1 MPDRNDVAEV
11 RRKNTDLKRRVSEL
25 EEIIKQHKPR
35 ESLQL
40 SEEKYR
46 LLADNTL
53 DCIWTMDKD
62 LMFTYI
68 NPSVHAIFGFTP
80 EEWVGSSLSNHCS
93 KEQFKSMKSVLADDL
108 RDEIYQRTDQ
118 MLLIH
123 KDGREIPVE
132 TVARILVDEN
142 KEFIGIQGSSRD
154 ITERNRMEDKLRA
167 SEERYFNLFNGANDL
182 IHIVDT
188 TGRFLAV
195 NRKWLDVLGYQ
206 QEDIQ
211 TLHVADILRDDE
223 IQKVGGRL
231 QQISEGESVGF
242 ETVFMSKSGREI
254 YVEGYGSGIFKD
266 GVFNSAVGIFRDITE
281 RRQAEEA
288 LRRSE
293 QFLRDVFESVQ
304 DGISVLYPDLTIR
317 HVNGI
322 MNEWYKDNLPLTGKK
337 CHEVYH
343 NSDRPCDPCPTLR
356 CLDSGNTE
364 WNIVPGLPGTP
375 IEWIEL
381 FSYPIKDPKS
391 GEVTGVVE
399 FVRDITKHRQ
409 AEAALQASEE
419 RHRMFFE
426 SAPIGIIHYN
436 DKGIVTESNDIAILT
451 FGSTRE
457 KLVGLDIHDLPN
469 KDFLKEICKTLKG
482 ERGYYE
488 GLYTSFTGKK
498 EAHIKADWIPI
509 FDDGKVTGGV
519 GIVAD
524 ITGQLKLEA
533 QLRQAQKMESIGRL
547 AGGVAHD
554 FNNMLG
560 VILGHTEMAL
570 VQMDPAHPLHNH
582 LTEIRTAAE
591 RSADL
596 TRQLLA
602 FARKQTI
609 APRLLNLNNTVDGM
623 LKMLR
628 RLIGENI
635 DLTFLPGT
643 DLWPVK
649 MDPVQIDQILANL
662 CVNARDS
669 INGVGKITIETENID
684 TDEAYCSSHPGFI
697 PGEYVL
703 LTLSDTGCGMNNDTM
718 SNLFEPFFTTKE
730 VGKGTG
736 LGLATLYGIVK
747 QNNGFI
753 DVYSEPDH
761 GTIFKIYLP
770 RHTAVVTAIQM
781 EGHVEPVRGG
791 QETIL
796 LVEDEISILQLIMM
810 MLEHQG
816 YTVMTA
822 STPGEA
828 INLAKAH
835 PGEINLLMTD
845 VVMPEMNG
853 GDLARNL
860 LSFYPNLKRLFMS
873 GYTANVIAHQGV
885 LEEGVLFIQKPFR
898 NLDLAA
904 KVREALES

>member
-1 MPDRNDVAEV
+1 MPDKNEVHLSTAEY
-11 RRKNTDLKRRVSEL
+11 KKLVSEL
-25 EEIIKQHKPR
+25 EESISARMRAEEDLHEQMNFSQTLLQASPAFFVAISADGKTIMVNETMLHALGYEQEEVVGKDYMSTFVPERDR
-35 ESLQL
+35 EDLYMIF
-40 SEEKYR
+40 EKLVTSTGPTLNENYI
-46 LLADNTL
+46 LA
-53 DCIWTMDKD
+53 
-62 LMFTYI
+62 
-68 NPSVHAIFGFTP
+68 
-80 EEWVGSSLSNHCS
+80 
-93 KEQFKSMKSVLADDL
+93 
-108 RDEIYQRTDQ
+108 
-118 MLLIH
+118 
-123 KDGREIPVE
+123 KDGRELLVE
-132 TVARILVDEN
+132 WHGRTVFNENDE
-142 KEFIGIQGSSRD
+142 FDYFFGVGID
-154 ITERNRMEDKLRA
+154 ITERK
-167 SEERYFNLFNGANDL
+167 
-182 IHIVDT
+182 
-188 TGRFLAV
+188 
-195 NRKWLDVLGYQ
+195 
-206 QEDIQ
+206 
-211 TLHVADILRDDE
+211 
-223 IQKVGGRL
+223 
-231 QQISEGESVGF
+231 
-242 ETVFMSKSGREI
+242 
-254 YVEGYGSGIFKD
+254 
-266 GVFNSAVGIFRDITE
+266 
-281 RRQAEEA
+281 QAEEA
-288 LRRSE
+288 LRRSK
-293 QFLRDVFESVQ
+293 QFLTDVFESVQ

-322 MNEWYKDNLPLTGKK
+322 MNEWYKDNLPLVGAK
-337 CHEVYH
+337 CYEVYH
-343 NSDRPCDPCPTLR
+343 NADKPCDPCPTIR
-356 CLDSGNTE
+356 CLRSGESE
-364 WNIVPGLPGTP
+364 WNIVPGLPGSP

-381 FSYPIKDPKS
+381 FSYPIKDANS
-391 GEVTGVVE
+391 GEITGVVE
-399 FVRDITKHRQ
+399 FVRDITRHRQ
-409 AEAALQASEE
+409 AEAALHASEE

-426 SAPIGIIHYN
+426 SAPIGIMHYN
-436 DKGIVTESNDIAILT
+436 SKGIITDSNDVAILT

-457 KLVGLDIHDLPN
+457 KMIGLDLHVLPN
-469 KDFLKEICKTLKG
+469 KEFLGEITRTLKG

-488 GLYTSFTGKK
+488 GIYTSFTGEK
-498 EAHIKADWIPI
+498 EAQIKAEWIPI
-509 FDDGKVTGGV
+509 IVDGKVTGGV

-524 ITGQLKLEA
+524 ITEKIKLEA

-570 VQMDPAHPLHNH
+570 IQMDPAHPLHNH

-609 APRLLNLNNTVDGM
+609 APRLLNLNNTLEGM

-635 DLTFLPGT
+635 DLVFLAWT

-669 INGVGKITIETENID
+669 INGVGKITIETENIK
-684 TDEAYCSSHPGFI
+684 TDEAYCSGHPGFI

-703 LTLSDTGCGMNNDTM
+703 LTLSDTGCGMDSDTKR
-718 SNLFEPFFTTKE
+718 NLFEPFFTTKE

-747 QNNGFI
+747 QNKGFI

-770 RHTAVVTAIQM
+770 RHTAVVTAIPM
-781 EGHVEPVRGG
+781 EGHLEPVRGG
-791 QETIL
+791 HETIL

-835 PGEINLLMTD
+835 PGEIDLLMTD

-860 LSFYPNLKRLFMS
+860 LSFYPNLKQLFMS

-904 KVREALES
+904 KLREALDS

>member
-1 MPDRNDVAEV
+1 MPDKNDGSGV
-11 RRKNTDLKRRVSEL
+11 RRDNAELRKRVSEL
-25 EEIIKQHKPR
+25 EDALLNSRHT
-35 ESLQL
+35 
-40 SEEKYR
+40 EE
-46 LLADNTL
+46 
-53 DCIWTMDKD
+53 
-62 LMFTYI
+62 
-68 NPSVHAIFGFTP
+68 
-80 EEWVGSSLSNHCS
+80 
-93 KEQFKSMKSVLADDL
+93 
-108 RDEIYQRTDQ
+108 
-118 MLLIH
+118 
-123 KDGREIPVE
+123 
-132 TVARILVDEN
+132 
-142 KEFIGIQGSSRD
+142 
-154 ITERNRMEDKLRA
+154 KLRA
-167 SEERYFNLFNGANDL
+167 SEERYFTLFNSANDL
-182 IHIVDT
+182 IHIVDPS
-188 TGRFLAV
+188 GKFLMV
-195 NRKWLDVLGYQ
+195 NRKWLEVLGYS
-206 QEDIQ
+206 QEEAESLQ
-211 TLHVADILRDDE
+211 VKDILRSDQ
-223 IQKVGGRL
+223 IQSIRERQRHV
-231 QQISEGESVGF
+231 SEGKKVNF
-242 ETVFMSKSGREI
+242 ETVFITKSGEEI

-266 GVFNSAVGIFRDITE
+266 GVFTSAVGIFRDITKH
-281 RRQAEEA
+281 RQAEEA
-288 LRRSE
+288 LLQSE
-293 QFLRDVFESVQ
+293 QFLTDVFESVQ

-322 MNEWYKDNLPLTGKK
+322 MNDWYSENLPLEGRK
-337 CHEVYH
+337 CYKAYH
-343 NSDRPCDPCPTLR
+343 NQDKPCDPCPSLR
-356 CLDSGNTE
+356 CLNSGHTE
-364 WNIVPGLPGTP
+364 WDIVPGLPGSP

-381 FSYPIKDPKS
+381 FSYPIKDPNS

-399 FVRDITKHRQ
+399 FVRDITRHKQ

-426 SAPIGIIHYN
+426 SAPIGIMHYN
-436 DKGIVTESNDIAILT
+436 SKGIITDSNDVAILT

-457 KLVGLDIHDLPN
+457 RMIGLDLHVLPN
-469 KDFLKEICKTLKG
+469 KKFLKEITKTLKG
-482 ERGYYE
+482 ERGHYE
-488 GLYTSFTGKK
+488 GLYTSYTGKK
-498 EAHIKADWIPI
+498 EAQIKADWIPI
-509 FDDGKVTGGV
+509 FDDGEVTGGV

-524 ITGQLKLEA
+524 ITDQRKLETE
-533 QLRQAQKMESIGRL
+533 LRQAQKMESIGRL

-582 LTEIRTAAE
+582 LTEIRIAAE

-628 RLIGENI
+628 RLIGENV

-669 INGVGKITIETENID
+669 IEGVGKITIETENIQ
-684 TDEAYCSSHPGFI
+684 TDQAYCAGHPGFV
-697 PGEYVL
+697 PGEYIL
-703 LTLSDTGCGMNNDTM
+703 LTLSDTGCGMDSEIM
-718 SNLFEPFFTTKE
+718 GNLFEPFFTTKE

-753 DVYSEPDH
+753 DVYSEPEH
-761 GTIFKIYLP
+761 GTVFKIYLP
-770 RHTAVVTAIQM
+770 RHTARMTAIQSSK
-781 EGHVEPVRGG
+781 EHAEPARGG

-828 INLAKAH
+828 ISLARAH
-835 PGEINLLMTD
+835 PGEIDLLMTD

-853 GDLARNL
+853 GELARKL

-885 LEEGVLFIQKPFR
+885 LEEGVHFIQKPFR
-898 NLDLAA
+898 NQDLAS
-904 KVREALES
+904 KVRDILDSDRGK

>member
-1 MPDRNDVAEV
+1 MPDKNDAAEIS
-11 RRKNTDLKRRVSEL
+11 RCKAELRKLASEL
-25 EEIIKQHKPR
+25 KEATAAHK
-35 ESLQL
+35 L
-40 SEEKYR
+40 
-46 LLADNTL
+46 
-53 DCIWTMDKD
+53 
-62 LMFTYI
+62 
-68 NPSVHAIFGFTP
+68 
-80 EEWVGSSLSNHCS
+80 
-93 KEQFKSMKSVLADDL
+93 
-108 RDEIYQRTDQ
+108 
-118 MLLIH
+118 
-123 KDGREIPVE
+123 
-132 TVARILVDEN
+132 
-142 KEFIGIQGSSRD
+142 
-154 ITERNRMEDKLRA
+154 
-167 SEERYFNLFNGANDL
+167 
-182 IHIVDT
+182 
-188 TGRFLAV
+188 
-195 NRKWLDVLGYQ
+195 
-206 QEDIQ
+206 
-211 TLHVADILRDDE
+211 
-223 IQKVGGRL
+223 
-231 QQISEGESVGF
+231 
-242 ETVFMSKSGREI
+242 
-254 YVEGYGSGIFKD
+254 
-266 GVFNSAVGIFRDITE
+266 
-281 RRQAEEA
+281 AEEA
-288 LRRSE
+288 LQNSENKYRSLTEASTDVILTLDTHGKFTYVSPAIETVTGYPCEYFLGRSFTEVIVPEYSELTNDQFRRGLAGEDIALYEIEVLHKDGGSFHFE
-293 QFLRDVFESVQ
+293 LNGSSLYNHDGVVIGRIIIGRDVTGRKNTEEALLQSKQFLTDVFESVQ

-322 MNEWYKDNLPLTGKK
+322 MNDWYSENLPLEGRK
-337 CHEVYH
+337 CYKAYH
-343 NSDRPCDPCPTLR
+343 NQDKPCDPCPSLR
-356 CLDSGNTE
+356 CLNSGHKE
-364 WNIVPGLPGTP
+364 WDIVPGLPGSP

-399 FVRDITKHRQ
+399 FVRDITRHKQ

-426 SAPIGIIHYN
+426 SAPIGILHYN
-436 DKGIVTESNDIAILT
+436 NKGIVTESNDVAIRT
-451 FGSTRE
+451 FGSTRD
-457 KLVGLDIHDLPN
+457 KLIGLDIQDLPN
-469 KDFLKEICKTLKG
+469 KEFLREISRTLEG

-488 GLYTSFTGKK
+488 GHYISYTGKK

-509 FDDGKVTGGV
+509 FDNGKVTGGV

-524 ITGQLKLEA
+524 ITDQRKLET

-582 LTEIRTAAE
+582 LTEIRIAAE

-628 RLIGENI
+628 RLIGENV

-669 INGVGKITIETENID
+669 INGVGKITIETENVS
-684 TDEAYCSSHPGFI
+684 TDQAYCAGHPGFV

-703 LTLSDTGCGMNNDTM
+703 MTLSDTGCGMDSETM
-718 SNLFEPFFTTKE
+718 DNLFEPFFTTKE

-747 QNNGFI
+747 QNCGFI
-753 DVYSEPDH
+753 DVYSEPEC
-761 GTIFKIYLP
+761 GTVFKIYLP
-770 RHTAVVTAIQM
+770 RHTSRVTAIQS
-781 EGHVEPVRGG
+781 EEHSEPVRGG

-822 STPGEA
+822 STPGAA
-828 INLAKAH
+828 INLARTHSGK
-835 PGEINLLMTD
+835 IDLLMTD

-853 GDLARNL
+853 GDLAREL

-885 LEEGVLFIQKPFR
+885 LEEGVHFIQKPFR
-898 NLDLAA
+898 NQDLAF
-904 KVREALES
+904 KVRDILDG

>member
-1 MPDRNDVAEV
+1 MPDRNDEAALPSSNAE
-11 RRKNTDLKRRVSEL
+11 LKRRVAEL
-25 EEIIKQHKPR
+25 EDALGNARQT
-35 ESLQL
+35 
-40 SEEKYR
+40 EE
-46 LLADNTL
+46 
-53 DCIWTMDKD
+53 
-62 LMFTYI
+62 
-68 NPSVHAIFGFTP
+68 
-80 EEWVGSSLSNHCS
+80 E
-93 KEQFKSMKSVLADDL
+93 
-108 RDEIYQRTDQ
+108 
-118 MLLIH
+118 
-123 KDGREIPVE
+123 
-132 TVARILVDEN
+132 
-142 KEFIGIQGSSRD
+142 
-154 ITERNRMEDKLRA
+154 LRA
-167 SEERYFNLFNGANDL
+167 SEERYFTLFNSANDL
-182 IHIVDT
+182 IHIINPA
-188 TGRFLAV
+188 GEFLAV
-195 NRKWLDVLGYQ
+195 NRKWLDVLEYV
-206 QEDIQ
+206 QEDVE
-211 TLHVADILRDDE
+211 TLHVTDIFREDHKCR
-223 IQKVGGRL
+223 IKGRL
-231 QQISEGESVGF
+231 QRVSEGENVCFESVF
-242 ETVFMSKSGREI
+242 VSKSGREI
-254 YVEGYGSGIFKD
+254 CVEGYGSGIFKD
-266 GVFNSAVGIFRDITE
+266 GVFVSAVGILRDITE
-281 RRQAEEA
+281 RKQAEEA
-288 LRRSE
+288 LRKSE
-293 QFLRDVFESVQ
+293 QSLKDVFESVQ
-304 DGISVLYPDLTIR
+304 DGISVLNPDMTIR
-317 HVNGI
+317 HVNRVMI
-322 MNEWYKDNLPLTGKK
+322 EWYKDNLPLIGKMCYK
-337 CHEVYH
+337 VYH
-343 NSDRPCDPCPTLR
+343 NADKPCDPCPTIR
-356 CLDSGNTE
+356 CLKSGNTE

-381 FSYPIKDPKS
+381 FSYPIKNPNS

-399 FVRDITKHRQ
+399 FVRDITGHKR
-409 AEAALQASEE
+409 AEAALQQSEE

-436 DKGIVTESNDIAILT
+436 EKGIVTESNDIAILT

-469 KDFLKEICKTLKG
+469 KKFLKEISRTLKG

-488 GLYTSFTGKK
+488 GLYTSYTGMK
-498 EAHIKADWIPI
+498 EALIKADWIPI
-509 FDDGKVTGGV
+509 FNDGKVTGGV

-524 ITGQLKLEA
+524 ITKQIKLEA

-570 VQMDPAHPLHNH
+570 VQMDPAHPLHAH

-609 APRLLNLNNTVDGM
+609 APRLLDLNQTVDGM

-635 DLTFLPGT
+635 DLVFLPGT
-643 DLWPVK
+643 DLWPVN

-669 INGVGKITIETENID
+669 IADVGKITIETENAIAD
-684 TDEAYCSSHPGFI
+684 DAYCAGHPGFL

-703 LTLSDTGCGMNNDTM
+703 LTIGDTGCGMDSETRH
-718 SNLFEPFFTTKE
+718 NLFEPFYTTKD

-736 LGLATLYGIVK
+736 LGLAMLYGIVK

-770 RHTAVVTAIQM
+770 RHTSLGAAKQKEVI
-781 EGHVEPVRGG
+781 VEPVKGG
-791 QETIL
+791 NETIL
-796 LVEDEISILQLIMM
+796 LVEDEVSILQLIMI

-816 YTVMTA
+816 YSVMTA

-828 INLAKAH
+828 ISLAKAH
-835 PGEINLLMTD
+835 PGEINLLITD

-853 GDLARNL
+853 GDLAVHIQ
-860 LSFYPNLKRLFMS
+860 SFYPNLKRLFMS

-898 NLDLAA
+898 NQDLAA
-904 KVREALES
+904 KVREALDS